1 MIINQS
7 LITGIYPDKLNIALS
22 KKDDKA
28 KTNNYRPISLLSSIS
43 KMFQK
48 VVYNQL
54 YRYFTQNKLF
64 YDSQYGFRAKHSTE
78 LANVELVAFFT
89 V

>member
-7 LITGIYPDKLNIALS
+7 LITGIYPDKLNIALF

-64 YDSQYGFRAKHSTE
+64 YDRK
-78 LANVELVAFFT
+78 L
-89 V
+89 